1 MQVLINEQ
9 KIYFWNCINNFIHDF
24 YLSKKNST
32 NKFKIQEIKI
42 ENNFILS
49 ERELLKILSFLYE
62 KEIFFL
68 KTKDIEKN

>member
-1 MQVLINEQ
+1 MNKKFIFGIALI
-9 KIYFWNCINNFIHDF
+9 ILFTTFI
-24 YLSKKNST
+24 SQKKNST

-62 KEIFFL
+62 KEIFF
-68 KTKDIEKN
+68 